1 MMANWKQGMQYLCEL
16 VICSLWSNGWWLCK
30 SSKWTKKIQ
39 SGNIM
44 WWVYPE
50 TLFLRQQCSALKG
63 SSTAQNQGVTK
74 REKTCACASH
84 IKYHVGVFF
93 QVYFKCAIWI
103 YWMRTAFWNLE
114 HILIWAFGWQL
125 LSLSCSLELH
135 LTSSSWW
142 GDSEGQLIFSSIPLS
157 LCTGKIGTLQ
167 TDLEKWDKRGTNHCR
182 LVIEFW
188 LGYQPGYQVGY

>member
-1 MMANWKQGMQYLCEL
+1 MANWKQGMQYLREL

-44 WWVYPE
+44 WV
-50 TLFLRQQCSALKG
+50 
-63 SSTAQNQGVTK
+63 K
-74 REKTCACASH
+74 RGKTCACASH

-93 QVYFKCAIWI
+93 QVYFKSAIWI
-103 YWMRTAFWNLE
+103 YWMRTAFWNWS
-114 HILIWAFGWQL
+114 IFSWAFCWQL
-125 LSLSCSLELH
+125 LVFLVLLSCTPLLRVGGA
-135 LTSSSWW
+135 TAKVNYF
-142 GDSEGQLIFSSIPLS
+142 LINSPEFIYK
-157 LCTGKIGTLQ
+157 KIGTLQ
-167 TDLEKWDKRGTNHCR
+167 TDLERWDERGTNHCR